1 MRTLDFGS
9 VRRWHRHTDT
19 HPSLVLSRVALA
31 ALAVGFGVAGAAGVT
46 VPLRAQM
53 VVYLVGMVALNLPHG
68 GYEHFENLRRRR
80 PTFRWRYVAGYL
92 GVIGGFVGL
101 FLVAP
106 VAGLALALAVA
117 MAKGGMGDLHVMDA
131 TTGTD
136 HLRSRLQRALA
147 VAVRG
152 GAVML
157 VPIVF
162 WPETF
167 HAFSALMVG
176 LVDPG
181 GLAPYA
187 AHFDVTRPLVA
198 GGYGLALVAHV
209 GLGYRRGGGRSW
221 LVDAGE
227 SLLLAAFFACVPVL
241 VAVGLYFPFWYSARQ
256 VARTQTVGGFDGG
269 DGDGDEN
276 EEWDLLGGETASTV
290 ALRAWLVLIAGAL
303 ATFSVLAVVYWAVPN
318 PLAGA
323 SLLPGA
329 VAFWSVFISIVALP
343 HVVVGSVL
351 DRERGIWYVP

>member
-1 MRTLDFGS
+1 MSTPDLGA
-9 VRRWHRHTDT
+9 VRQWHRHADT
-19 HPSLVLSRVALA
+19 HPSLGLSRLALLV
-31 ALAVGFGVAGAAGVT
+31 LAVGFGLAGLAGGD
-46 VPLRAQM
+46 VPLEAGM

-80 PTFRWRYVAGYL
+80 PTFRWRYVAAYL
-92 GVIGGFVGL
+92 AAIAGFVGL

-106 VAGLALALAVA
+106 VAGLALALCVA
-117 MAKGGMGDLHVMDA
+117 MAKGDIGGLHVMDA
-131 TTGTD
+131 TTGTG
-136 HLRSRLQRALA
+136 HLRTRFQRALA
-147 VAVRG
+147 VVVRG
-152 GAVML
+152 GSVML

-162 WPETF
+162 WPDTF

-187 AHFDVTRPLVA
+187 AYFDVTRPLIA
-198 GGYGLALVAHV
+198 GGYGLALAAHV
-209 GLGYRRGGGRSW
+209 GLGYVRGGGRSW

-227 SLLLAAFFACVPVL
+227 SLLLAAYFAVVPVL

-256 VARTQTVGGFDGG
+256 VARTRTVDEPDLDDEGWDLVGG
-269 DGDGDEN
+269 EA
-276 EEWDLLGGETASTV
+276 ASTV
-290 ALRAWLVLIAGAL
+290 ALRAWLVLVAGAL
-303 ATFSVLAVVYWAVPN
+303 ATFSVLAVVYWAFPN
-318 PLAGA
+318 PLAGS

-343 HVVVGSVL
+343 HVVVGSLL

>member
-1 MRTLDFGS
+1 MSTPDLDPGS
-9 VRRWHRHTDT
+9 IRQWHRRAEA
-19 HPSLVLSRVALA
+19 HPSLVLSRAALLV
-31 ALAVGFGVAGAAGVT
+31 LAVGFGLAGLAGVEL
-46 VPLRAQM
+46 PLEAQM

-80 PTFRWRYVAGYL
+80 PTFRWRYVAAYL
-92 GVIGGFVGL
+92 AAIAGFVGL
-101 FLVAP
+101 FLLAP
-106 VAGLALALAVA
+106 VAGLALALCVA
-117 MAKGGMGDLHVMDA
+117 MAKGGIGGLHVMDA

-136 HLRSRLQRALA
+136 HLRTRVQRALA

-157 VPIVF
+157 VPIVC

-181 GLAPYA
+181 GLASYA
-187 AHFDVTRPLVA
+187 KHFELTRPLIA

-221 LVDAGE
+221 IVDAGE
-227 SLLLAAFFACVPVL
+227 SLLLVAYFAFVPVL

-256 VARTQTVGGFDGG
+256 VARTQTVEAFDA
-269 DGDGDEN
+269 GDEG
-276 EEWDLLGGETASTV
+276 WDLVGGETASTV

-303 ATFSVLAVVYWAVPN
+303 ATFSVLAAVYWAFPN

-323 SLLPGA
+323 TLLPGA

>member
-1 MRTLDFGS
+1 
-9 VRRWHRHTDT
+9 
-19 HPSLVLSRVALA
+19 
-31 ALAVGFGVAGAAGVT
+31 
-46 VPLRAQM
+46 M

-80 PTFRWRYVAGYL
+80 PAFRWRYVAVYL
-92 GVIGGFVGL
+92 GVIAGFVAL

-117 MAKGGMGDLHVMDA
+117 MAKGGIGGLQVMRA

-136 HLRSRLQRALA
+136 HLRTRVQRALA

-162 WPETF
+162 WPNTF
-167 HAFSALMVG
+167 HAFSSLMVG
-176 LVDPG
+176 LVEPG
-181 GLAPYA
+181 ALAPYA
-187 AHFDVTRPLVA
+187 AQFETTRLVVA
-198 GGYGLALVAHV
+198 GVYGTALAAHV
-209 GLGYRRGGGRSW
+209 GLGYVRGGGRSW

-227 SLLLAAFFACVPVL
+227 SLLLVTFFALVPVL

-256 VARTQTVGGFDGG
+256 VARSRAV
-269 DGDGDEN
+269 DGDVGADD
-276 EEWDLLGGETASTV
+276 WDLLGEDARTA
-290 ALRAWLVLIAGAL
+290 ALRAWGVLVAGAL
-303 ATFSVLAVVYWAVPN
+303 ATFGVLAAVYWAFPN

-323 SLLPGA
+323 GFLPGA

-343 HVVVGSVL
+343 HIVVGSL
-351 DRERGIWYVP
+351 MDTERGIWYVP